1 MSAPEQFAHLVG
13 FHADDR
19 EDVTEGSFGHV
30 ASRMDRDGHSA
41 TVGMAHNVV
50 AAADPGD
57 LEAGSL

>member
-1 MSAPEQFAHLVG
+1 
-13 FHADDR
+13 
-19 EDVTEGSFGHV
+19 
-30 ASRMDRDGHSA
+30 MDRDGHSA